1 MRFSARLQNL
11 LFDEAQDGLWVLD
24 FKSLKK
30 TQHITIPSI
39 YDFDSICKTLNQ
51 NTKPS
56 PNKEISLIDNLA
68 RWLQGLQHS
77 NLYQNIGEQ
86 IRLHR
91 YIKRAPQYWLPN
103 GLTRTLNLKVTPLQT
118 CLEL

>member
-39 YDFDSICKTLNQ
+39 HDFDSICKTLNQ

-68 RWLQGLQHS
+68 RWLQGLKHFLKLKS
-77 NLYQNIGEQ
+77 LSEYWWTDSTSQ
-86 IRLHR
+86 IYKTSTTVLV
-91 YIKRAPQYWLPN
+91 A
-103 GLTRTLNLKVTPLQT
+103 
-118 CLEL
+118 